1 MMREKK
7 QNVERNDDEI
17 EEMDGEENMVK
28 ESEEERRILMP

>member
-1 MMREKK
+1 MMRGKK

>member
-28 ESEEERRILMP
+28 ESEEERRIVMP